1 MQHQR
6 GCAFTLVPSCN
17 PLDDSALSLLG
28 PATMLTA
35 NIPDGKSF
43 HGVPRYYRNALL
55 ALDRAVAA
63 WKEAGDLDFAIHFG
77 DILDGFQPKVGFRA
91 W

>member
-1 MQHQR
+1 M
-6 GCAFTLVPSCN
+6 
-17 PLDDSALSLLG
+17 
-28 PATMLTA
+28 
-35 NIPDGKSF
+35 
-43 HGVPRYYRNALL
+43 PRYYRNALL

-91 W
+91 C